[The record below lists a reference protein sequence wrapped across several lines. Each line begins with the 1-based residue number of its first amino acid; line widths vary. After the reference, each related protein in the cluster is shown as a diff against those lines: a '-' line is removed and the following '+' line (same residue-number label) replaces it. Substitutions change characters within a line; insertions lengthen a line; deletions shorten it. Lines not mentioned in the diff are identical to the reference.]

1 MKNDSKALVRTRR
14 TPEQAKAL
22 LAEQQRCGMTD
33 EDFTTEHGI
42 APSTLIR
49 WRRAYTSPTPRWIEV
64 GKGLVSQSG
73 NAMALVRLQDGVCI
87 DLQSGFEV
95 DSIAG
100 LIERLRK
107 G

>member
-1 MKNDSKALVRTRR
+1 MKNDSSTLVRTRR

-22 LAEQQRCGMTD
+22 LAEQQRCGITD
-33 EDFTTEHGI
+33 EDFAMEHRI

-49 WRRAYTSPTPRWIEV
+49 WRRAYASSTPRWIEV
-64 GKGLVSQSG
+64 GNGSIGQSDKV
-73 NAMALVRLQDGVCI
+73 MAQVRLQDGVCI

-100 LIERLRK
+100 LIERLRI